1 MIGRDSQTVTLSRQS
16 ILLVAGVGVGL
27 LTLTYVLGVQI
38 GKQAGNLRKTETRGP
53 EENLSS
59 LPEPLLDQ
67 LKHFEDLER
76 RPDRPPKPE
85 APATA
90 PKVEAETPPP
100 PKPAP
105 KPTEPKQVETAK
117 PDTAGPRWTLQLVT
131 TTDPTEIDRLAAR
144 AKAAGF
150 ATTVVKEKGTMKLR
164 ITQVGPREKI
174 DAAAAKLKDAGF
186 RPFAVK
192 VE

>member
-85 APATA
+85 APANE
-90 PKVEAETPPP
+90 PKVEPV
-100 PKPAP
+100 KPASTSADP
-105 KPTEPKQVETAK
+105 KKAEPEK
-117 PDTAGPRWTLQLVT
+117 PVPPGPRWTLQLVT

-150 ATTVVKEKGTMKLR
+150 GTTVVKEKGAMKLR

-174 DAAAAKLKDAGF
+174 DAAATKLKDAGF